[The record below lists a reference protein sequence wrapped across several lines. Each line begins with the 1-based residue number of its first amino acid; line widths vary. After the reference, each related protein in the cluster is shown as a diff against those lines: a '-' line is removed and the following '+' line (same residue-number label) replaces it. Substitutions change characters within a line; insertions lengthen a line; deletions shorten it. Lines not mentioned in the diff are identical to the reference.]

1 MKTSQE
7 KYNCQTHPWKI
18 HHLYAFLWAFIA
30 NDPNKGHE
38 QPRSL
43 TSSAGWGA
51 VSMILK
57 LALRPLFPLLFYCW
71 QAKLKEAL
79 AFLGARAAR
88 VRAHHSKKAK

>member
-71 QAKLKEAL
+71 QAKLKRSFGL
-79 AFLGARAAR
+79 PWRARSAR
-88 VRAHHSKKAK
+88 ESPSQ